1 MQTDKFE
8 DSPDFMFSITGLG
21 KSEVDPE

>member
-8 DSPDFMFSITGLG
+8 GSPDFMFSITGLG